1 MKRLFLTLISLVFCS
16 FLAKAENK
24 KKQLIII
31 YDEYCSY
38 SQELINNTLSDT
50 TVEQTIAENFE
61 YKLIEQ
67 NLDEA
72 QEFIK
77 KYNIEGFPTQILTQ
91 NNEVTL
97 AYGFLSKD
105 EQLRYLN
112 TVSDFKQEQNQQ
124 EYTTYEE
131 FVFLKSG
138 LGYDHIEK
146 KLLVPEKDK
155 IYNSCVR
162 DDEPLLYYCHGGERS
177 KTYIDNTNVD
187 KGNFTVSVF
196 LRKDDERQDSKG
208 FVTTSS
214 VKNGKVVKQ
223 TRCYYGTQY
232 RSHNNLDKVHY
243 LMKDLKCYTVTPK
256 LCSLLTNVKDME
268 EFKSVETFDKF
279 KDILSSQNY
288 QEASLSDHTCNFRK
302 IFIHANVNNRN
313 IYKYYSKLKYGFYNE
328 KDHGE
333 IEALKPLR
341 FEKTQ
346 LVQNAKNLF
355 EVFQKENKLMS
366 DVFYRPC
373 KNLSEVNLLPN

>member
-67 NLDEA
+67 NLEEA

-124 EYTTYEE
+124 EYTIYEE

-146 KLLVPEKDK
+146 KLLVPGKDK
-155 IYNSCVR
+155 VYNNCTR
-162 DDEPLLYYCHGGERS
+162 DDDPLYYYCAGINS
-177 KTYIDNTNVD
+177 SDTYIDNTNLD

-196 LRKDDERQDSKG
+196 FNEEDERPDSKG

-223 TRCYYGTQY
+223 TRCYYGNGH
-232 RSHNNLDKVHY
+232 RSYDNSRKSHFF
-243 LMKDLKCYTVTPK
+243 MKEMECYTVTPK
-256 LCSLLTNVKDME
+256 LCGLLTNVKDME

-279 KDILSSQNY
+279 KDILSSEDY
-288 QEASLSDHTCNFRK
+288 QEASLSDHTYNFRK
-302 IFIHANVNNRN
+302 IFIHANNRKY
-313 IYKYYSKLKYGFYNE
+313 YKYYSKLKHGFYNK

-355 EVFQKENKLMS
+355 EIFKKENKLMG

-373 KNLSEVNLLPN
+373 KNLSKANLLPN